1 MQLVF
6 DAIMGQVREYM
17 NSLFSALNV
26 MMNDLQVKKKQ
37 NLRSPQVVTKTEGK
51 ERIKI
56 CDRNK

>member
-26 MMNDLQVKKKQ
+26 MMNDLQVKKNKTWGR
-37 NLRSPQVVTKTEGK
+37 LRLWQRQK
-51 ERIKI
+51 EK
-56 CDRNK
+56 KE

>member
-26 MMNDLQVKKKQ
+26 MMNDLQVKKKKPEVA
-37 NLRSPQVVTKTEGK
+37 SG
-51 ERIKI
+51 
-56 CDRNK
+56 CDKDRRKRKNKDL

>member
-26 MMNDLQVKKKQ
+26 MMNDLQVKKK